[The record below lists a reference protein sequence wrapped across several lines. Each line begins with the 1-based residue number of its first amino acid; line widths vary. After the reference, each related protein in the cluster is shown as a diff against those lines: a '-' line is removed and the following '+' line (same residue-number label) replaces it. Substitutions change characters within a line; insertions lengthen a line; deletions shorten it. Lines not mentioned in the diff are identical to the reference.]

1 MKEKNPDIIEQYF
14 KSQENCNS
22 IDCKKVIFEPEKKRE
37 WFYEDDAWCYF
48 DFLCEDMDYRLIMTE
63 QKTSVD
69 PTHLYLS
76 NVPINLRLLGV

>member
-48 DFLCEDMDYRLIMTE
+48 DFLCEDMDYRLVMTE
-63 QKTSVD
+63 QKTFAQD
-69 PTHLYLS
+69 C
-76 NVPINLRLLGV
+76 